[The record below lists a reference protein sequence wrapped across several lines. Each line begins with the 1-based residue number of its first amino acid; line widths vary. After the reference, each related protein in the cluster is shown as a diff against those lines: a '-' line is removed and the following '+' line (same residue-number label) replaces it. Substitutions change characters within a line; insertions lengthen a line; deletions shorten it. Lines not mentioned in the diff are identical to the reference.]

1 MFLDT
6 TFVFLAYVHRI
17 ILIGRFKIGKN
28 FSGQIGNKL
37 VKRWE
42 KVISFTNCGKLG
54 MSHLINS
61 PS

>member
-6 TFVFLAYVHRI
+6 RFLFLAYMHRI

-28 FSGQIGNKL
+28 FSGLIGKKL

-42 KVISFTNCGKLG
+42 KVLLS
-54 MSHLINS
+54 LIVVN
-61 PS
+61 

>member
-28 FSGQIGNKL
+28 FSGQIGKKL

-42 KVISFTNCGKLG
+42 KVFFS
-54 MSHLINS
+54 LIVVN
-61 PS
+61 